1 LRLRSIPLLVI
12 IIAAVAGLGAWTDR
26 PKVKVIDAPVLI
38 EATKPWDAIIEVS
51 RRGRPLDGYK
61 AVVTLQGPRGIE
73 KIRAKE
79 LGGGRYRIRVH
90 MAHGGFYT
98 YTLVVGDRIVTRGT
112 VYSIPK

>member
-1 LRLRSIPLLVI
+1 MRLRSIPILVV
-12 IIAAVAGLGAWTDR
+12 IIAAVAGLGAWTDK
-26 PKVKVIDAPVLI
+26 PKVQVSEAPVVI

-73 KIRAKE
+73 KVRAKE
-79 LGGGRYRIRVH
+79 LGGGRYLIRVR
-90 MAHGGFYT
+90 MSHGGFYT
-98 YTLVVGDRIVTRGT
+98 YTLVVGDRIITHGT